1 MEKSIPTLF
10 QALTAQSDPQA
21 RWSIVTFPID
31 VDTSSYQ
38 PTGDKRTDMVVDSSS
53 IQSTLPDP
61 GLITLN
67 CTVVYMGQCMS
78 WNKCKASCTSM
89 GASSYRWFHDGC
101 CECVGSACQARPEN
115 QFGLDQSR
123 CEECPL
129 LEDQEVTDEEMER
142 LVIPWIPDVS
152 GGGGWSGSWKVK
164 GGAAPGSSIPIGSSL
179 LAGNCC

>member
-1 MEKSIPTLF
+1 MG
-10 QALTAQSDPQA
+10 

-53 IQSTLPDP
+53 AQSTLPDP
-61 GLITLN
+61 GLIALN
-67 CTVVYMGQCMS
+67 CTVAYMGQCMS

-89 GASSYRWFHDGC
+89 GASSYR
-101 CECVGSACQARPEN
+101 
-115 QFGLDQSR
+115 

-142 LVIPWIPDVS
+142 LVNMD
-152 GGGGWSGSWKVK
+152 
-164 GGAAPGSSIPIGSSL
+164 
-179 LAGNCC
+179 NM